1 MTLQN
6 GNLMSGKKIFG
17 AWAVVAM
24 SWLGMIPSASAFA
37 ANANKSD
44 AQVWVS
50 ISDGAL
56 SCDDG
61 TGGRKL
67 ADSEALLKKAK
78 VAQVLDR
85 KDGSDGKEMRA
96 QMCGIP
102 KGKEHH
108 FLIYKKDLKKAESAG
123 FKEIV
128 GASSSSATSTH

>member
-1 MTLQN
+1 MSLRYN
-6 GNLMSGKKIFG
+6 GSKFFG
-17 AWAVVAM
+17 VCAVVVIGTWGAI
-24 SWLGMIPSASAFA
+24 SSAAAFA
-37 ANANKSD
+37 AKTSKSD
-44 AQVWVS
+44 TQVWVS

-56 SCDDG
+56 SCDEG

-78 VAQVLDR
+78 VTQVLDR

-108 FLIYKKDLKKAESAG
+108 FLIHRKDLPKAEGAG
-123 FKEIV
+123 FKAVV
-128 GASSSSATSTH
+128 GDPSSSSSAH

>member
-1 MTLQN
+1 
-6 GNLMSGKKIFG
+6 MSLRHHWTKFFG
-17 AWAVVAM
+17 VFAVVVI
-24 SWLGMIPSASAFA
+24 STWGVVLSASAFA
-37 ANANKSD
+37 AKSNKPD
-44 AQVWVS
+44 VQIWVS

-78 VAQVLDR
+78 VTQVLDR
-85 KDGSDGKEMRA
+85 KDGSDGKEMHA

-123 FKEIV
+123 FKEIP
-128 GASSSSATSTH
+128 GAGSSTLNQH